1 MRTTEESCAI
11 IDRISGRCVREP
23 EFAARVMADPA
34 GALIEYDLEPD
45 ELEDFVVLQQRHRD
59 EALRGWA
66 RVRELLSLR

>member
-1 MRTTEESCAI
+1 MRTMEESCAM

-23 EFAARVMADPA
+23 EFAAQVMADPA
-34 GALIEYDLEPD
+34 TALAEYDLEPD

-59 EALRGWA
+59 EALRGWT